1 MKLLKMNEI
10 RGGGRSLSAFLRN
23 GVVVMRRRARGALAL
38 GLASALSFAGL
49 AFDAEYTADD
59 TVTISQ
65 SGSYLVTGTGGGSV
79 TVSENVTGAELTI
92 SNVTWTG
99 NATKIN
105 IGDGASL
112 SLVLEGASSIIHTGN
127 SSGPGIKL
135 PQTSSLTV
143 FGTGELDMK
152 VRNFWPCIGV
162 GKTETMGS
170 LTINGGTIIAYAEQG
185 LSAAIG
191 GGYGNPQRGGNG
203 GTVVVNG
210 GKLVAVGYSD
220 APGIGGGMGY
230 GAGGGGDAGTLT
242 VNGGHVIAMTRHLGS
257 YTGGYASPAIGPG
270 ASRQNV
276 AKHGA
281 PGRITVTGGILEA
294 WVDRA
299 EASCFG
305 IARNVGQA
313 ATVPE
318 GAGLFV
324 TGGTVKWNHLIMDE
338 TDFTYSFA
346 NCNVGCSSGPERK
359 LTGLWL
365 PVDAD
370 IATLFPAGVSFEK
383 TPGVTVAANAIGLAD
398 LAAGDVALDSSS
410 PFTLVGSSAATANKI
425 VASGD
430 IEAALCGVNSTGNWE
445 VPANSMSTVY
455 VYGGN
460 EIRSGS
466 IAWTLPETG
475 TLAFKG
481 AGWLFCDASGNNCA
495 IGVGEASKWGTLIV
509 DGPTVQ
515 ADGCYRSSGVGLSY
529 SFNASRAGAGKVV
542 VESGTL
548 IANGRG
554 FAPAIGGG
562 SVHKAAPASVG
573 PEVIVKTNGTLYANN
588 IVDSS
593 RSGISGN
600 PEKFAAGVAIGGG
613 VRRQNAEYAADA
625 GSIIVDGGTIY
636 ATVANAAMPCFG
648 IVNGMQTGVQNPN
661 GTGSLTIK
669 NGGKVFFQHSDFPGQ
684 YTVTID
690 DGTLGT
696 MSDTP
701 AASWVAFNSLST
713 VTNALTIAGPVE
725 PELTTLPSFKN
736 SPALNLET
744 GVNILSAMFP
754 GEWVEIG
761 DMEKVTLSSSIM
773 RRMKNED
780 DRVLTRFEARE
791 GWINLAEQTGVYEIT
806 ENGEYKFYGTG
817 TSPVAI
823 RVADNVECT
832 TVLADASINVDGG
845 SVAPLELGAGSRVS
859 LQLMGAN
866 TMNRIGGSGKY
877 AVIRVPKDAE
887 LTISDGA
894 EEGEATGSLTI
905 DETNLGTDHVVGI
918 GEAGVDSQMGTLT
931 IDSGNIT
938 ITMKHDNNIHGG
950 AAIGSAGR
958 GSSCGTVTINGGTVQ
973 LDGPGLGP
981 AIGAGTDNTRMG
993 HGGNVTIN
1001 GGTVIAKGYGG
1012 ASAIGL
1018 APTYAGGAV
1027 GTPGTFTMNG
1037 GTLFAYAKKGG
1048 SYGGNQCGAAIGG
1061 SGTRNGTTGSTI
1073 GQVTFNGGSAY
1084 LFSEGACSIGC
1095 GQSSNGSEPVA
1106 RAATDRVTITGG
1118 NVWAE
1123 QGIQGDAVNAAGLT
1137 LTHVAIQSSVFPSF
1151 PYTLDLGGSV
1161 AYTFPQT
1168 TFNDKL
1174 EHLWLPQGLCEPE
1187 NDLAIVIGG
1196 ADGETP
1202 RSYTMSSG
1210 AAKVF
1215 VVGKTTLSS
1224 SSALSGAGVIVLGDG
1239 SETTFDGLDFTSVSG
1254 NGCHSSV
1261 VVQDGATAKVIL
1273 KGENSLKR
1281 PVGGDSVIHLPAG
1294 SKLTIDGGEDDYLR
1308 ISQMTEG
1315 DSVGIGVANYD
1326 KTLSMGTFV
1335 LDGGN
1340 VEIKF
1345 NPGSGNTGNIGVA
1358 LGVTSGNRDAGT
1370 VIVNGGTLLAASG
1383 ALSPGIGGGYI
1394 HNGVAGSGGTV
1405 IVNGGVVT
1413 AKGYGGSAGIGGGT
1427 TYGNNGKCG
1436 KGGSFTLNGGTVYA
1450 YAYKGGKYGT
1460 SGHCGAAI
1468 GGPAQRDKNE
1478 AGGMGTV
1485 TINDGTLYA
1494 YTDVGAA
1501 IGHGNMAS
1509 DTATA
1514 TIENG
1519 SDGAFTIN
1527 GGSVKLVSGSGSTTL
1542 YHVTPKNGT
1551 LEPPLVR
1558 VPARKFGAAPYAL
1571 EFVEK
1576 DAAEGATPFT
1586 YSYHGAGYG
1595 DDDSLYFYM
1604 PYGKYLMNGRFCEV
1618 AENGVRFS
1626 GMTIIVK

>member
-1 MKLLKMNEI
+1 
-10 RGGGRSLSAFLRN
+10 
-23 GVVVMRRRARGALAL
+23 MRRRAMGALAL
-38 GLASALSFAGL
+38 GLALALPVAGL
-49 AFDAEYTADD
+49 AFDAEYTASQ

-65 SGSYLVTGTGGGSV
+65 AGSYLVTGTGGGSV
-79 TVSENVTGAELTI
+79 TVSANVTGAELTI

-99 NATKIN
+99 DNTQIN
-105 IGDGASL
+105 IGNGAAL
-112 SLVLEGASSIIHTGN
+112 SLVLEGSSTINHTGK

-143 FGTGELDMK
+143 SGTGTLDMK

-191 GGYGNPQRGGNG
+191 GGYGNPERGGNG

-230 GAGGGGDAGTLT
+230 GAGGGGDAGSLT

-257 YTGGYASPAIGPG
+257 YTGDYASPAIGPG

-305 IARNVGQA
+305 IARNVGQT

-365 PVDAD
+365 PVNTD

-383 TPGVTVAANAIGLAD
+383 TPGVTVAANAMQLVD
-398 LAAGDVALDSSS
+398 LVSGNVALNSSS
-410 PFTLVGSSAATANKI
+410 PFTVVGSSAATSNKI

-445 VPANSMSTVY
+445 VPANSTSTVY

-460 EIRSGS
+460 EIKSSDG
-466 IAWTLPETG
+466 IAWTLPETS

-481 AGWLFCDASGNNCA
+481 DGRLFCDASGNKCA

-515 ADGCYRSSGVGLSY
+515 ADGCHRSSGVGLSY
-529 SFNASRAGAGKVV
+529 SYDKTRAGGGRVV

-562 SVHKAAPASVG
+562 SVHNAAPASVG
-573 PEVIVKTNGTLYANN
+573 PEVVVKTNGVLYANN

-593 RSGISGN
+593 KGTGN
-600 PEKFAAGVAIGGG
+600 PENFAAGVAIGGG
-613 VRRQNAEYAADA
+613 VRRDNATYAADA

-648 IVNGMQTGVQNPN
+648 IVNGMKTGVQNPN
-661 GTGSLTIK
+661 GTGSLTVK

-701 AASWVAFNSLST
+701 AASWVTFNSPAT

-744 GVNILSAMFP
+744 GVTILGGMYP
-754 GEWVEIG
+754 DEWVEID
-761 DMEKVTLSSSIM
+761 DMEKVTLPASVV
-773 RRMKNED
+773 RRTKSEN
-780 DRVLTRFEARE
+780 DRELSRFELRE

-832 TVLADASINVDGG
+832 TVLADASINVNGG

-866 TMNRIGGSGKY
+866 TMNRINGTGKY
-877 AVIRVPKDAE
+877 AVIRVPEGAE

-905 DETNLGTDHVVGI
+905 DETNLNKDHVVGI
-918 GEAGVDSQMGTLT
+918 GEAGKNSQMGTLT

-938 ITMKHDNNIHGG
+938 ITMKHDGNRHGG
-950 AAIGSAGR
+950 AAIGSAGQ
-958 GSSCGTVTINGGTVQ
+958 GSSCGTVTINGGTVT

-981 AIGAGTDNTRMG
+981 AIGAGTDNTRIG

-1001 GGTVIAKGYGG
+1001 GGSVIAKGYGG

-1018 APTYAGGAV
+1018 APTYDNGTP

-1037 GTLFAYAKKGG
+1037 GTLYAYAKKGG
-1048 SYGGNQCGAAIGG
+1048 SYGGSQCGAAIGG

-1084 LFSEGACSIGC
+1084 LYSEGACSIGC
-1095 GQSSNGSEPVA
+1095 GQSSNGSEPA
-1106 RAATDRVTITGG
+1106 TRAQTDRVTITGG

-1137 LTHVAIQSSVFPSF
+1137 LTHVAIPSSVFPSF

-1161 AYTFPQT
+1161 GYTFPQT
-1168 TFNDKL
+1168 TFSDGI

-1224 SSALSGAGVIVLGDG
+1224 STALSGAGVIVLGDG
-1239 SETTFDGLDFTSVSG
+1239 SETTFDGLDFSSVTG
-1254 NGCHSSV
+1254 NGYHSTV
-1261 VVQDGATAKVIL
+1261 VVQDGATAKVVL
-1273 KGENSLKR
+1273 KGENLLKR
-1281 PVGGDSVIHLPAG
+1281 PVANESVIHLPAG
-1294 SKLTIDGGEDDYLR
+1294 ATLTIDGGEDDWLR
-1308 ISQMTEG
+1308 IEQTTSSTMKSG
-1315 DSVGIGVANYD
+1315 MVGIGVGEYN
-1326 KTLSMGTFV
+1326 KNLSMGTFV

-1340 VEIKF
+1340 VSIQF
-1345 NPGSGNTGNIGVA
+1345 NPTYGNAVA
-1358 LGVTSGNRDAGT
+1358 LGVAKGDRDAGT

-1383 ALSPGIGGGYI
+1383 AISAGIGGGYA
-1394 HNGVAGSGGTV
+1394 NPGQAGHGGTV

-1413 AKGYGGSAGIGGGT
+1413 AKGYGGAPGIGGGT
-1427 TYGNNGKCG
+1427 AYSNSGVCG
-1436 KGGSFTLNGGTVYA
+1436 RGGSFTLNGGTVYA
-1450 YAYKGGKYGT
+1450 YAYR
-1460 SGHCGAAI
+1460 SGIWTTTDAARCGAAI

-1494 YTDVGAA
+1494 YAEVGAA

-1509 DTATA
+1509 GSY
-1514 TIENG
+1514 TIESG
-1519 SDGAFTIN
+1519 SDGAFTIK
-1527 GGSVKLVSGSGSTTL
+1527 GGSVKLVSGNNAAL

-1586 YSYHGAGYG
+1586 YPYHGAGYT
-1595 DDDSLYFYM
+1595 DDDNLYFYL
-1604 PYGKYLMNGRFCEV
+1604 PYGKYRLNGRFCVVGED
-1618 AENGVRFS
+1618 GVRFP
-1626 GMTIIVK
+1626 GVTIIVR